1 MSLDR
6 QTQTGDSFSPLG
18 RQRWRIIQQTNRD
31 NGRLRKREV
40 EHSNLDSLLV
50 LDPMGKC
57 YHYVTGALLLVTE
70 FIINPFRLISMN
82 QNDKK
87 DFNLGFLG
95 PRHPSFCSLHCL
107 QEKLEFY
114 WIYADLINPN
124 ECCSS

>member
-18 RQRWRIIQQTNRD
+18 RQRWRIIQPTNRD

-57 YHYVTGALLLVTE
+57 YLYVTGALLLVTE

-87 DFNLGFLG
+87 KILTLVSWDLGT
-95 PRHPSFCSLHCL
+95 LHSVAYTVFRRNSNFIGFM
-107 QEKLEFY
+107 Q
-114 WIYADLINPN
+114 I
-124 ECCSS
+124 S